1 MKIILVFVSTLDGKV
16 TKWGN
21 PIVRSWSSKSDQ
33 KYFSKVWD
41 ESKLIVMG
49 SKSFDADPLKPSPK
63 HLLVVMTH
71 RPSDYKYYEA
81 GGQLEFTSESPSQLC
96 SRLEKEGHS
105 RMLLVGGPRIAAS
118 FFKEK
123 LVDELW
129 LTFEP
134 KIFGTGGNLVTEEK
148 LDVELRLISYE
159 IVNDEGTLI
168 TKYAI
173 TRYNQH

>member
-1 MKIILVFVSTLDGKV
+1 
-16 TKWGN
+16 
-21 PIVRSWSSKSDQ
+21 
-33 KYFSKVWD
+33 
-41 ESKLIVMG
+41 MG

-105 RMLLVGGPRIAAS
+105 RILLVGGPRIAAS

-129 LTFEP
+129 LTVEP
-134 KIFGTGGNLVTEEK
+134 KIFGIGGNFVTEEK

>member
-1 MKIILVFVSTLDGKV
+1 
-16 TKWGN
+16 
-21 PIVRSWSSKSDQ
+21 
-33 KYFSKVWD
+33 
-41 ESKLIVMG
+41 
-49 SKSFDADPLKPSPK
+49 
-63 HLLVVMTH
+63 MTH
-71 RPSDYKYYEA
+71 RPSDYKYYEV
-81 GGQLEFTSESPSQLC
+81 GGQLEFTSESPSQLY

-134 KIFGTGGNLVTEEK
+134 KIFGTGGNFVTEEK

-159 IVNDEGTLI
+159 MVNEEGTLI

-173 TRYNQH
+173 TRYNLH

>member
-1 MKIILVFVSTLDGKV
+1 VKIILVFVSTLDGKV

-129 LTFEP
+129 LTVEP
-134 KIFGTGGNLVTEEK
+134 KIFGIGGNFVTEEK

>member
-21 PIVRSWSSKSDQ
+21 PIVRSWSSRSDQ

-49 SKSFDADPLKPSPK
+49 SKTFDADPLKTSPK
-63 HLLVVMTH
+63 HLLIVMTR

-105 RMLLVGGPRIAAS
+105 RILLVGGSRIAAS

-159 IVNDEGTLI
+159 IANEEGTLI

-173 TRYNQH
+173 TRYNQL

>member
-1 MKIILVFVSTLDGKV
+1 VKIILVFVSTLDGKV

-105 RMLLVGGPRIAAS
+105 RILLVGGPRIAAS

-129 LTFEP
+129 LTLEP
-134 KIFGTGGNLVTEEK
+134 KIFGIGGNFVTEEK